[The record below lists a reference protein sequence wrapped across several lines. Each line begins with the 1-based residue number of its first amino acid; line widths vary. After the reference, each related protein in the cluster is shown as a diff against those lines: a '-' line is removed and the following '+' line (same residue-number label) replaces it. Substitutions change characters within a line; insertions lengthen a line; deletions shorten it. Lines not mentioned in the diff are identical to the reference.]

1 MTPNRRTVSKDSLLS
16 LDKFQKVKFSPSFSD
31 DNTDESMQDKK
42 SIKYQKQIR
51 LEKLLLKAEYLIDT
65 LKNMLEKTKRNSEV
79 PTVFEKNNSENV

>member
-31 DNTDESMQDKK
+31 DKTDVTSQDK

-65 LKNMLEKTKRNSEV
+65 LKNMLEKTKRTSDV
-79 PTVFEKNNSENV
+79 PTTVFEPNNSENV